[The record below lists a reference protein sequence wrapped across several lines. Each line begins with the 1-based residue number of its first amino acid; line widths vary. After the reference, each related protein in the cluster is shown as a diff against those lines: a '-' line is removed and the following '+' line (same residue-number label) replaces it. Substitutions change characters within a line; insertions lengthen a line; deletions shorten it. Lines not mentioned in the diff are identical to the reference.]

1 MTARVLVIGAGM
13 GGLSAAL
20 RLAREGFD
28 VHVLE
33 ARPESG
39 GLASAVHYENFVF
52 DAGPYILLDRPGL
65 EWAFQQLGLDLGKEI
80 RLLPL
85 DSVYS
90 VESERGTRV
99 EFYGDLEKTAAG
111 LDSEWPG
118 SGDRYRSFVRKMSE
132 IGEALTPMLRTSH
145 PGAMDLLW
153 SGAARYAPFLLKSLE
168 TVLQDSGLP
177 EPVVEGLAIWT
188 HVAGQTMSEAPSP
201 LAFVP
206 VLIHTAGA
214 FYPEEGI
221 STIPKTMERAAK
233 AAGVKFHY
241 SVRVTCIRTENGRTV
256 GVETDSSEFIDAAA
270 VLSNAAAI
278 GAYLKLLDATPAGA
292 RDLKSLPLQSPGV
305 CAYLAVR
312 GAEPAQY
319 LRFRL
324 NETNDRCRLL
334 IQPAAVLTTL
344 QRQDWMPVRLL
355 GPMAYSAA
363 EQGGPAAQS
372 EYLDGL
378 LEEDWWKEGFTD
390 VRVLGRRIPKSW
402 GSDFN
407 LYADSM
413 NPVMTARF
421 MRQGRIAH
429 RSPYVRRLYFAGSS
443 THPGQW
449 VSFCAV
455 SGVHAA
461 NCIIK
466 DLS

>member
-1 MTARVLVIGAGM
+1 
-13 GGLSAAL
+13 
-20 RLAREGFD
+20 
-28 VHVLE
+28 
-33 ARPESG
+33 
-39 GLASAVHYENFVF
+39 
-52 DAGPYILLDRPGL
+52 
-65 EWAFQQLGLDLGKEI
+65 
-80 RLLPL
+80 
-85 DSVYS
+85 
-90 VESERGTRV
+90 
-99 EFYGDLEKTAAG
+99 
-111 LDSEWPG
+111 
-118 SGDRYRSFVRKMSE
+118 
-132 IGEALTPMLRTSH
+132 
-145 PGAMDLLW
+145 MDLLW

-168 TVLQDSGLP
+168 TVLRESGLP
-177 EPVVEGLAIWT
+177 GPAVEGLGIWT
-188 HVAGQTMSEAPSP
+188 HVAGQTMSDAPSP

-206 VLIHTAGA
+206 ALIHTAGA

-221 STIPKTMERAAK
+221 SAIPQTLERAAK

-241 SVRVTCIRTENGRTV
+241 SVRVTRIRTENGRTV
-256 GVETDSSEFIDAAA
+256 GVETDAAEFIAAAA

-278 GAYLKLLDATPAGA
+278 GAYLELLDTTPAGA
-292 RDLKSLPLQSPGV
+292 HDLKSLPLQSPGV

-312 GAEPAQY
+312 GTAPLKY

-324 NETNDRCRLL
+324 SENNDRCRLL
-334 IQPAAVLTTL
+334 IQPAAVLSTL
-344 QRQDWMPVRLL
+344 HERDWMPARLL
-355 GPMAYSAA
+355 APMAYSAA

-372 EYLDGL
+372 EYLDSL
-378 LEEDWWKEGFTD
+378 LEEDWWKAGFTD

-429 RSPYVRRLYFAGSS
+429 RSPYVRRLYFTGSS